1 MKFPESTDPRSA
13 VGGESI
19 IASRKELAQSLNE
32 ILNALA
38 ARSDDRLLGPAEL
51 ESRLKDAA
59 VGEKVPV
66 YLDDPGDI
74 GEAWKTQ
81 GLSTLLGQC
90 GVERLVRITAL
101 VETAPA
107 SRSRLSQGVDW
118 HGSIAVRAELFTLSA
133 PGTRAVG
140 SGEAEFWG
148 NAGIFGGY
156 GAALPFAFGKTV
168 GRAADQ
174 ALRAALSDLRQ
185 KHVESPSP

>member
-19 IASRKELAQSLNE
+19 IASRKELAHHLNE
-32 ILNALA
+32 ILNTLA

-51 ESRLKDAA
+51 ESRLKDGA
-59 VGEKVPV
+59 VWEKVSV

-90 GVERLVRITAL
+90 GVERFVRVTAL

-107 SRSRLSQGVDW
+107 SPSPQGVDW
-118 HGSIAVRAELFTLSA
+118 HGSIIVRAELFALSA

-174 ALRAALSDLRQ
+174 ALRAALSDLRR